1 MDGDKIKQLQ
11 NEFYN
16 KNPKNFLF
24 KKQQKLDCATEIS
37 DKCDLNTLLN
47 NCVFI
52 IPNTNSIF
60 FDYTIFKLFANP
72 ANYNGIINHINHLIN
87 YCIQYYEKYTVH
99 INLSSFTITAYERYK
114 TLIMDFCTLCFQ
126 TQSNFSDRLT
136 TMYIYNIPNMFDNIM
151 ALAAPFVDRS
161 VQSKIVTYNK
171 KNTEELIKPHNNSF
185 IEYIIKLN

>member
-11 NEFYN
+11 NEFYS
-16 KNPKNFLF
+16 KNPKHFLF

-37 DKCDLNTLLN
+37 EKCDLNALLN
-47 NCVFI
+47 NCIFI

-72 ANYNGIINHINHLIN
+72 ANYNDIINHINELIN
-87 YCIQYYEKYTVH
+87 YCIQYFERYNVH

-114 TLIMDFCTLCFQ
+114 KLIMDFCTLCFQ

-171 KNTEELIKPHNNSF
+171 KNTEELIKPYNGSF
-185 IEYIIKLN
+185 IEYITKLN